1 MRRKVGDLGFEC
13 NCQIGGS
20 VNDGRTKIVDLVGV
34 AVNVIGETCGLW
46 IQAHTQQTVVVLL
59 RCAQHGEEVHEA
71 ILEGLTITAMLEH
84 PSLTRRQLWTLITLT
99 LVWGC
104 NWPIMKMGVTGYP
117 PLTFRSLSMW
127 TGIPLLGLAL
137 YFLKVPFR
145 IPREH
150 WRELFVLSLFN
161 MFVWH
166 VLVVLA
172 VPMLSSGRAAILGYT
187 MPIFSAVW
195 GVLWFQ
201 APLRLRMWT
210 GVVAALIGVLLL
222 LWNEITHFA
231 GQPLAVGMVLV
242 SAAAWAY
249 GTQRL
254 RHTSIPV
261 PTLTIAFWMTGLTT
275 LLMTTMATLFE
286 QSQWRM
292 PPEQTIWSIAYNAVG
307 VFAFAQS
314 AWLTLA
320 RGLPPVA
327 STLSVMFIPVL
338 GVFTGAIWLDEILH
352 WQDWTAVALMVVAIA
367 SVLWPERQITPA
379 S

>member
-1 MRRKVGDLGFEC
+1 MRRKVGDLGLEC
-13 NCQIGGS
+13 NRQIGGG
-20 VNDGRTKIVDLVGV
+20 VDDGRAKIVDFVGV
-34 AVNVIGETCGLW
+34 TVDVIGKTCRLW
-46 IQAHTQQTVVVLL
+46 VQAHTQQTGVVLL
-59 RCAQHGEEVHEA
+59 RCAQHGEEVHA
-71 ILEGLTITAMLEH
+71 VILGGLTIGTMPVH
-84 PSLTRRQLWTLITLT
+84 PSLTKRQLWTLIALT

-127 TGIPLLGLAL
+127 TGLPLLGFAL
-137 YFLKVPFR
+137 YLLKIPFR
-145 IPREH
+145 IQRMY

-187 MPIFSAVW
+187 MPIFSAIW

-201 APLRLRMWT
+201 APLRLRMWA
-210 GVVAALIGVLLL
+210 GVAAASIGVLLL

-254 RHTSIPV
+254 RHTAIPV

-275 LLMTTMATLFE
+275 LLMTTMASVFE
-286 QSQWRM
+286 QSLWRI
-292 PPEQTIWSIAYNAVG
+292 PPEQTMWSIAYNAVG

-352 WQDWTAVALMVVAIA
+352 WQDWTAVALMVIAIA
-367 SVLWPERQITPA
+367 SVLWPERQVVA